1 MSTDVNFPARAF
13 PRLAILLLAVW
24 CTQLSSG
31 QQPPVVRMGAPDD
44 WTHHHLIFS
53 NPGTAVEAMQRGEY
67 FHWVKVVN
75 DPRFILQRAKRSAA
89 ARSGA
94 NFNWA
99 SLPAPAPKFATAE
112 PDALIGFPSAPAGNL
127 RRGLSR
133 AAADATGNGPTDF
146 GGGFPGLP

>member
-1 MSTDVNFPARAF
+1 MSTDANLFARAF

-24 CTQLSSG
+24 CAQLSSG
-31 QQPPVVRMGAPDD
+31 QQSPVVRMGAPDD

-53 NPGTAVEAMQRGEY
+53 NPGTAVEAMQRGDY

-75 DPRFILQRAKRSAA
+75 DPRFILQQAKRSAA

-99 SLPAPAPKFATAE
+99 SLPAPASKFATAE
-112 PDALIGFPSAPAGNL
+112 PATLIGFPPAPARLLWFSGCRL
-127 RRGLSR
+127 GKFKRRC
-133 AAADATGNGPTDF
+133 
-146 GGGFPGLP
+146 

>member
-1 MSTDVNFPARAF
+1 MSTDANFFARAF
-13 PRLAILLLAVW
+13 PRVAILLLAGW
-24 CTQLSSG
+24 CTQLSLG

-53 NPGTAVEAMQRGEY
+53 NPGTAVDAMQRGDY

-75 DPRFILQRAKRSAA
+75 DPRFILQQAKRSAA

-94 NFNWA
+94 TYAWA

-112 PDALIGFPSAPAGNL
+112 PATLVGFPSVPAGNL
-127 RRGLSR
+127 RRALAR
-133 AAADATGNGPTDF
+133 DPAACVVAYGYCGVF
-146 GGGFPGLP
+146 